1 MFADP
6 HREVATLR
14 LLALGTWAFLVVLPN
29 WWDVHLATLLR
40 RSPMLII
47 RTKTGLFYSP
57 LFDQFL
63 HFFNFKIIATMFKYF
78 HRFIFPIARYFDV
91 INTWKLKRQTV

>member
-1 MFADP
+1 MFADH
-6 HREVATLR
+6 HREVAALR

-40 RSPMLII
+40 LSHMLII

-63 HFFNFKIIATMFKYF
+63 LFFTSKSLPLGSNIPSVFVTNCKIVGVIKTLNFK
-78 HRFIFPIARYFDV
+78 R
-91 INTWKLKRQTV
+91 LTV